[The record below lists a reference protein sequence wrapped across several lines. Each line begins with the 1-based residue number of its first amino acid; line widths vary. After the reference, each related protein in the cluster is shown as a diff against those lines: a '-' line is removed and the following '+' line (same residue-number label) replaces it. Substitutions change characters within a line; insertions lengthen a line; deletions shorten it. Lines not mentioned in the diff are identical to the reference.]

1 MDDLNLFHILAPKIQ
16 DIGHGVRL
24 CGQGDVASQT
34 LVCFLDKNGALR
46 FGFGYKNGS
55 NFRVVCWENNI
66 RKNRVVTKGAFIIA
80 FDEETTLKSRDH
92 GFDANDFLQFTA
104 VWFDANA
111 QDNVRDEL
119 IALNAKQDKVAD
131 LIVRMAGLTIDQMDV
146 LIQKI
151 DELQGNK

>member
-24 CGQGDVASQT
+24 CGQGDIASKT

-55 NFRVVCWENNI
+55 NFLVVCWENNS

-80 FDEETTLKSRDH
+80 FDQETTLKSRKH
-92 GFDANDFLQFTA
+92 SFDANDFLQFTA
-104 VWFDANA
+104 GWFDVNA
-111 QDNVRDEL
+111 QDNVKDEL
-119 IALNAKQDKVAD
+119 RALNNKQDKVAD
-131 LIVRMAGLTIDQMDV
+131 LIERMAGLTIDQMDEV
-146 LIQKI
+146 IQKI
-151 DELQGNK
+151 DELQGN